1 MNFSKIKWLIPG
13 ALVAFGI
20 SMEFSMASIN
30 GSPIT
35 ITSQVNELVQ
45 QVDANGQPRLVAV
58 KPDRIVPG
66 DRIMYTTQV
75 TNNGGKASDNIV
87 ITNPIPE
94 HVRYLG
100 GTAQGNNFT
109 IVYSVDGGN
118 NWGQPEQ
125 LQVRQADGTV
135 RQADPAEYTHIRWQY
150 RAALQPA
157 EAQQISF
164 QALLK

>member
-1 MNFSKIKWLIPG
+1 MNVSKIKWLIPG
-13 ALVAFGI
+13 ALIAFGV
-20 SMEFSMASIN
+20 SMDFSMAAN
-30 GSPIT
+30 AGSPIS

-45 QVDANGQPRLVAV
+45 QVDANGQSRLVAV
-58 KPDRIVPG
+58 NPDRIVPG
-66 DRIMYTTQV
+66 DRIMYTTNV

-87 ITNPIPE
+87 ITNPIPQ

-109 IVYSVDGGN
+109 ITYSVDGGN
-118 NWGQPEQ
+118 QWGQPAQ
-125 LQVRQADGTV
+125 LQVRQADGQV
-135 RQADPAEYTHIRWQY
+135 RQAQPAEYTHIRWQY